1 MSVMKVINQK
11 SGGVNSIKIK
21 LKVFRPIFP
30 SDSRP
35 DLQIARMP
43 ADIYVHRLTKCF
55 RYLSI
60 KQMLYRCCRSVG

>member
-1 MSVMKVINQK
+1 MILNVSDEGNQSEK
-11 SGGVNSIKIK
+11 RWCKQYIKIK

-55 RYLSI
+55 RYLSM
-60 KQMLYRCCRSVG
+60 KQML